1 MKHAPIVLFLTLLAI
16 AAGCTTRTAQTPD
29 GKVIYKSTRFGNKEA
44 IKRVEYR
51 APDGSVFILDGY
63 SSDQVE
69 GMGIIA
75 EAAAR
80 GAVQGMTG
88 GAGTAGA
95 ASKAPVPKME
105 INEFG
110 AFVPPASGG
119 FFNAPN
125 FPLPGQPVLQ
135 LDGKTITTNTYRPL
149 NELRK

>member
-1 MKHAPIVLFLTLLAI
+1 M
-16 AAGCTTRTAQTPD
+16 
-29 GKVIYKSTRFGNKEA
+29 VIYKSTRVGNKEA

-51 APDGSVFILDGY
+51 GADGAVFILEGY
-63 SSDQVE
+63 ASDQVE
-69 GMGIIA
+69 GLGIVT

-80 GAVQGMTG
+80 GAVQGLTG

-95 ASKAPVPKME
+95 SAKAPVQKME

-110 AFVPPASGG
+110 AFVPPAPGG

-135 LDGKTITTNTYRPL
+135 WDGKAITTNIYRPL
-149 NELRK
+149 SEVNP